1 LKINVYINHGKQEY
15 MDMNLLCRFD
25 KVLFV
30 VQGFILNMYLL
41 SNSYLKYGKKKAQ
54 NGTNILL

>member
-1 LKINVYINHGKQEY
+1 